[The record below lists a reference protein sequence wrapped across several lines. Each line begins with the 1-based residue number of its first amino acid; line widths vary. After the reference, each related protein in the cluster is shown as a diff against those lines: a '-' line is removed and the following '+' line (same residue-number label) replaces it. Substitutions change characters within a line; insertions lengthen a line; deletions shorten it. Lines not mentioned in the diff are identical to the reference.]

1 MGERGPKQQFLD
13 VSCPNTDCKKC
24 GKINEG
30 NIVGNGTYE
39 TSAGVVRKFI
49 CKECGCVFNS
59 RTGTAYEGLRSS
71 HDKFD
76 LVVKCLNEGMGVRAT
91 ARTAGC
97 SVNTVKKWISRS
109 GHQARCAM
117 RRLEHDLTPAGVQ
130 FDEMSG
136 TLKKN

>member
-13 VSCPNTDCKKC
+13 ISCPNEKC
-24 GKINEG
+24 RKYGRTGDG

-39 TSAGVVRKFI
+39 AAVGETRKFI
-49 CKECGCVFNS
+49 CRECGHVFNS
-59 RTGTAYEGLRSS
+59 RTGTAYEGIRSS
-71 HDKFD
+71 SDKFD
-76 LVVKCLNEGMGVRAT
+76 LVINCLNEGMGINAT

-97 SVNTVKKWISRS
+97 SVNTVKRWMERAGYQAKSVSS
-109 GHQARCAM
+109 G
-117 RRLEHDLTPAGVQ
+117 LERGLRPIGLQ